1 MSHLSLSPDYQP
13 KLKQMK
19 SFYSGFDYLRV
30 LATFSVVWIHAADT
44 SSFLS
49 GINLIN
55 IYAVP
60 CFILMSIFLTTASL
74 SRGGSALG
82 VGYLRRRCERLGF
95 PLLAWSAVYLLA
107 RSLKGG
113 GLSLD
118 DLNVGV
124 VTILTGGASYQLWFL
139 PALLLYQLI
148 VWALI
153 RKLPVAKM
161 KRYLILIGLLMGS
174 ALLPFIDLI
183 TAKESLFGANLLNNL
198 QFVCLGVLSFFILN
212 DRSFNRAFIRLG
224 AVLLL
229 LVTAVA
235 WWWNRELFLLAFSFF
250 VFYSF
255 LVFEYPSLTII
266 SFVSKHSFG
275 IYLIHGLFIRR
286 RSVLFWP
293 YRLRSLWGWNKL
305 YFPSRR
311 VCSFFSCVCRFESV

>member
-1 MSHLSLSPDYQP
+1 
-13 KLKQMK
+13 MK
-19 SFYSGFDYLRV
+19 NFYSGFDYLRV
-30 LATFSVVWIHAADT
+30 LATFSVVWIHAADN

-49 GINLIN
+49 GINPIN

-74 SRGGSALG
+74 SRGSSALG

-118 DLNVGV
+118 ELNVGV

-139 PALLLYQLI
+139 PALLIYQFI

-153 RKLPVAKM
+153 RKLPVVNM
-161 KRYLILIGLLMGS
+161 KRYPILMGLLLVS

-198 QFVCLGVLSFFILN
+198 QFVCLAVLSFFVLD
-212 DRSFNRAFIRLG
+212 DRSSSRAFIRLG

-235 WWWNRELFLLAFSFF
+235 WWWNRELFLLTFSFF

-275 IYLIHGLFIRR
+275 IYLIHGLFIEGGQFFFGRIGFDLSGAGISLVFLVGVFVLSLVASAGLSRFSLVRR
-286 RSVLFWP
+286 WHIL
-293 YRLRSLWGWNKL
+293 G
-305 YFPSRR
+305 
-311 VCSFFSCVCRFESV
+311 